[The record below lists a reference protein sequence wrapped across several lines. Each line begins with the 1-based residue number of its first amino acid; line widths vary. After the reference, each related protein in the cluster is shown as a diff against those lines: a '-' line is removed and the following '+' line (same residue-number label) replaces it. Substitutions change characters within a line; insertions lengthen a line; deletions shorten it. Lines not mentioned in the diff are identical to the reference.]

1 MILTKKMFKTIL
13 TITEASL
20 CLVIIFPGYKNRDKL
35 NTFIGI
41 RLTVFSI
48 VYAIHH
54 IIVNHH

>member
-1 MILTKKMFKTIL
+1 MFKTIL

-20 CLVIIFPGYKNRDKL
+20 CLVIIFPEYKNRDKL

-48 VYAIHH
+48 FYAIHH
-54 IIVNHH
+54 IIVTHH